1 MQLTLKNI
9 LLEILLEASFGKKFP
24 IEMKKNG
31 NSTTFIGIASA
42 NAKPGELPYR
52 ITWFTSNLAL
62 NRHIDITYNDMMN
75 ILNMK
80 YFPPEIVQR
89 IKIKWPDDEMN
100 GDEYTIVF

>member
-1 MQLTLKNI
+1 
-9 LLEILLEASFGKKFP
+9 
-24 IEMKKNG
+24 
-31 NSTTFIGIASA
+31 
-42 NAKPGELPYR
+42 
-52 ITWFTSNLAL
+52 
-62 NRHIDITYNDMMN
+62 MN